1 MVHPHPCPLPPAGE
15 GNFLWFVVIARLPVS
30 YRSFSARDAGD
41 KGRKGFANFNS
52 MADDSDFSRTAP
64 GLTLSPFTASSI
76 FSDKM
81 ADRFFQPVEGK
92 LKHREDHADRL
103 NGADVGPL
111 HLGAGV
117 QPDGVAKEGG

>member
-15 GNFLWFVVIARLPVS
+15 GNFIWFVGVDRLPVS
-30 YRSFSARDAGD
+30 SRSFSARDAGD
-41 KGRKGFANFNS
+41 KGREGFANFNS

-64 GLTLSPFTASSI
+64 GLTLSPFKASSI
-76 FSDKM
+76 FPDEM

-92 LKHREDHADRL
+92 FKHREDHADRL
-103 NGADVGPL
+103 HGADVGPL

-117 QPDGVAKEGG
+117 QPYGVAKERG